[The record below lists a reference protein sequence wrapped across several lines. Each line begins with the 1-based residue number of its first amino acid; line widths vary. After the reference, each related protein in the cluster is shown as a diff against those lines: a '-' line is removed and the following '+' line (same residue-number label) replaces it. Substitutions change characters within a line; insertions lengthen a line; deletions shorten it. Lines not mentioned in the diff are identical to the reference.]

1 MAEELT
7 PHPNP
12 LALSALIAKGRMDHP
27 DKRARDLAA
36 ELGISEGVML
46 SGRCGDHVTRLV
58 PATKS
63 MVLAFEQLGEV
74 MVLTRNDSVVHEKVG
89 TFGSISGSDK
99 VAIVLNHDI
108 DLRIFL
114 GHWLHVF
121 AVEEQTGKGVR
132 RSIQIF
138 DKYGD
143 AVHKIH
149 LRDASNVAAFETLVT
164 YFRHNDQRPFFEAED
179 KDTGPS
185 ATERPDAEID
195 VAGLRRDWSQMT
207 EVHQFFGM
215 LKSHDVTRLQAHR
228 LIGDDYAWQLDTG
241 AARAAMTAAAEMK
254 LPIMVFVSN
263 PGCVQIHSG
272 PIENLKTM
280 GPWFNVLDPGFH
292 MHLRE
297 DHVSAVWLVRKPN
310 AYGHVTS
317 IEVYDKSDRMMVQFY
332 GVRDETAD
340 ENPDWRALA
349 ENLPRITSARE
360 VA

>member
-1 MAEELT
+1 MAFELI

-36 ELGISEGVML
+36 ELGVSEGVML
-46 SGRCGDHVTRLV
+46 SGRCGVDVTRLV

-89 TFGSISGSDK
+89 AFGKISGSDK
-99 VAIVLNHDI
+99 MAVVLNREV
-108 DLRIFL
+108 DLRIIMT
-114 GHWLHVF
+114 HWVHVF
-121 AVEEQTGKGVR
+121 AVEEKTDTGVR

-149 LRDASNVAAFETLVT
+149 LREASNVSAFETLVA
-164 YFRHNDQRPFFEAED
+164 YFRHDDQQPFFEAED
-179 KDTGPS
+179 PDARPS
-185 ATERPDAEID
+185 VVERPDGEVD
-195 VAGLRRDWSQMT
+195 VGSLRRDWSEMT
-207 EVHQFFGM
+207 DVHQFFGM

-228 LIGDDYAWQLDTG
+228 LIGGDYAWQLDVG

-272 PIENLKTM
+272 PIENLKTV
-280 GPWFNVLDPGFH
+280 GPWFNVLDQGFH
-292 MHLRE
+292 MHMRE
-297 DHVSAVWLVRKPN
+297 DHISAVWLVRKPN
-310 AYGHVTS
+310 AQGHVTS
-317 IEVYDKSDRMMVQFY
+317 IEVYDQSNRMMVQFY

-349 ENLPRITSARE
+349 ENLPRISSALE